1 MEYEKTVSVRVR
13 TVARDMA
20 KHKLDSVDVQEFR

>member
-1 MEYEKTVSVRVR
+1 VEYEKTVSVRVR